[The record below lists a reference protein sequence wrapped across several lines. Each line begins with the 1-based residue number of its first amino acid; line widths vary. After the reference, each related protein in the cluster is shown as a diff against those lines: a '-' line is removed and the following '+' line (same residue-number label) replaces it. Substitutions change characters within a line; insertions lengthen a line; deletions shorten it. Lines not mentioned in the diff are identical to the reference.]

1 MTRPTPPQSLAEHRR
16 ELTGRP
22 RPPAAGRQAEEAAA
36 DRALARRIHAA
47 QPGIGLE
54 AAYTV
59 LQALRALHEIA
70 PDGITSA
77 AVVDRLVAAH
87 QATIGELRATEARLR
102 LLEAD
107 RSELAGST
115 AGDEARADRAYW
127 DTLYAGEG
135 E

>member
-16 ELTGRP
+16 ALTGRP

-54 AAYTV
+54 AAYKV
-59 LQALRALHEIA
+59 LQALRE
-70 PDGITSA
+70 
-77 AVVDRLVAAH
+77 V
-87 QATIGELRATEARLR
+87 QA
-102 LLEAD
+102 AD
-107 RSELAGST
+107 RIHGSPT
-115 AGDEARADRAYW
+115 DEARADRSYW
-127 DTLYAGEG
+127 DARYAGEG

>member
-16 ELTGRP
+16 ALAGRP

-47 QPGIGLE
+47 RPGIGLE

-59 LQALRALHEIA
+59 LQALRE
-70 PDGITSA
+70 
-77 AVVDRLVAAH
+77 V
-87 QATIGELRATEARLR
+87 Q
-102 LLEAD
+102 
-107 RSELAGST
+107 
-115 AGDEARADRAYW
+115 AGDPMPAHDEGPSVAECRDNDRRW
-127 DTLYAGEG
+127 PFEKEG